1 MEYQTSLNVSVG
13 DMIRVPTVLVLG
25 AGASAPFGYP
35 VGGALTERIKAEL
48 GPDKPGQLYQ
58 DLTAAGFSSDELFR
72 FRNQLRYS
80 QRPSIDAFLE
90 DWEADFMEVGKAAIA
105 ASLIR
110 HEDRDKVV
118 DNPNWY
124 RRLFA
129 EMTDEKDFSENKLSI
144 VTFNYDRS
152 LEYFF
157 LRCLPARHHV
167 PLTDAVNLLAQMQ
180 IIHLY
185 GSLGGL
191 PEMCESG
198 RAYGESGTA
207 SILSA
212 AKEIHLVRGSES
224 PATFTEAR
232 NLMKE
237 AKRIICLG
245 FGFEKKN
252 ALRLGIGDFV
262 ESAEIF
268 ATLFKVCPVDERNI
282 KAAPSE
288 TIPSREWSY
297 ESTFT
302 ADQSFEWFRGDALKF
317 METHGI
323 EDPAM

>member
-1 MEYQTSLNVSVG
+1 
-13 DMIRVPTVLVLG
+13 MIRIPTVLILG

-35 VGGALTERIKAEL
+35 VGGSLTERIKAEL
-48 GPDKPGQLYQ
+48 RPDKPGQLQ
-58 DLTAAGFSSDELFR
+58 RNLISAGFSPDELLK
-72 FRNQLRYS
+72 FRNELRYS

-90 DWEADFMEVGKAAIA
+90 DWATDFMEVGKAAIA

-118 DNPNWY
+118 DEPNWY

-129 EMTDEKDFSENKLSI
+129 EMTDEKNFSENELRI

-157 LRCLPARHHV
+157 LRCLPSRHHV
-167 PLTDAVNLLAQMQ
+167 PQTEAVKWLTEKP

-191 PEMCESG
+191 PELCENG

-224 PATFTEAR
+224 PPAFAEAHKI
-232 NLMKE
+232 MKE
-237 AKRIICLG
+237 AKRIIVLG

-252 ALRLGIGDFV
+252 VDRLRIADFV
-262 ESAEIF
+262 ESTDIF
-268 ATLFKVCPVDERNI
+268 ATLFKVCPVDERLI
-282 KAAPSE
+282 KCAPKEREKPGPVELSYE
-288 TIPSREWSY
+288 TIIDPELR
-297 ESTFT
+297 
-302 ADQSFEWFRGDALKF
+302 FEWFRGDALKF
-317 METHGI
+317 MEKYGI
-323 EDPAM
+323 QDP